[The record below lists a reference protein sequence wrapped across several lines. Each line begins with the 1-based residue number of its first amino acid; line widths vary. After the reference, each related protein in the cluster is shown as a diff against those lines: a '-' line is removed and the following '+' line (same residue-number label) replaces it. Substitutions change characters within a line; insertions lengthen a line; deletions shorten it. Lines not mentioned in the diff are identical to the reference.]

1 MNEWINKKYTLRS
14 VWDKFFFSVV
24 WAFLS
29 SFFCFSHVYSPLFCT
44 CLHVLYSSAGKTNGK
59 ADLQIKIYHIYSK
72 FYPTSLDK
80 CHHCT
85 QDAKF
90 LPIYASR
97 QLTVSTECPCSRSL
111 TAPLG
116 EEASWEDAGGW
127 SWEGFLTD
135 GDTFSKA
142 GEDEDERRGR
152 HWRGTHCLLFL
163 RNRYG
168 GKRKKIFKF

>member
-1 MNEWINKKYTLRS
+1 MNKQKIYSEVSLGYI
-14 VWDKFFFSVV
+14 FFSVV

-29 SFFCFSHVYSPLFCT
+29 SFFLFFPCLFSL
-44 CLHVLYSSAGKTNGK
+44 VLYMFACFILISRENKWQSWF
-59 ADLQIKIYHIYSK
+59 DLQIKIYHIYSK

-152 HWRGTHCLLFL
+152 HWRGRHCLLFL